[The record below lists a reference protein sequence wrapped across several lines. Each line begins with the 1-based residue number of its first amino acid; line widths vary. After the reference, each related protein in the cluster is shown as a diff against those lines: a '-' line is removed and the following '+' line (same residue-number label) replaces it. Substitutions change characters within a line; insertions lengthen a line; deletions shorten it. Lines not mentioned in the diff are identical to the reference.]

1 MAESIEQL
9 SLELTTAALGEQE
22 RVLSGLRACAGT
34 VLGAASIA
42 GSFLRATAGSG
53 GLGAWAILATV
64 SFALCFA
71 SAIWVLLPHE
81 LVVALG
87 GDELLAEADRRK
99 IRDLPEAYRAVGSW
113 TEPRLQ
119 ANRQKLD
126 RLANWLTVSC
136 VLLAIEV
143 ILWTISLTS

>member
-1 MAESIEQL
+1 VAESIEQL
-9 SLELTTAALGEQE
+9 SFELTASALSEQE
-22 RVLSGLRACAGT
+22 RALSGLRACAGT

-53 GLGAWAILATV
+53 GLDAWAILATV

-71 SAIWVLLPHE
+71 TAIWVLLPHE
-81 LVVALG
+81 LVLALG
-87 GDELLAEADRRK
+87 GEELLAEADQRE
-99 IRDLPEAYRAVGSW
+99 IRDLAGAYRAAGSW

-126 RLANWLTVSC
+126 RLADLLIVSC
-136 VLLAIEV
+136 GLLAIEV
-143 ILWTISLTS
+143 ISWTISLTS